1 MSLPSCHGTSRV
13 IYWVWGH
20 PKTSCLV
27 LGWVWTCLTAFC
39 PHVWLVMA
47 GFSLPMGASISN
59 LPASELNVVLSK
71 RDAIAIPAGTIVQ
84 PMSIT
89 LHGQRNSFITA
100 WAAFTIFAICC
111 GLPITCARSLLPEL
125 MQRSVTILWPGISP
139 PQKKCGKSSV
149 KNGGLH
155 EGINSQCLN
164 SIVFLIPKL

>member
-1 MSLPSCHGTSRV
+1 MR
-13 IYWVWGH
+13 
-20 PKTSCLV
+20 SCLSLDWV
-27 LGWVWTCLTAFC
+27 LTCLTAFSLL
-39 PHVWLVMA
+39 VWLVMTCL
-47 GFSLPMGASISN
+47 SLPMRASISS
-59 LPASELNVVLSK
+59 LPAFALYVVLSK

-89 LHGQRNSFITA
+89 LHEQRNSFITA

-111 GLPITCARSLLPEL
+111 GLPLTCARLLLPEL

-149 KNGGLH
+149 KNGRLR

-164 SIVFLIPKL
+164 SIVFSIPKL